1 MAEKNY
7 TEVTLLG
14 KSYVLGGAEQEAYL
28 QRVAT
33 YVNSKAAEL
42 ARTQGYLSRTED
54 FRYLMLILNLADDYF
69 KAQAKVE
76 ELTKKQEELEQ
87 ELYSVKHE
95 LVSSR
100 MRHDET

>member
-14 KSYVLGGAEQEAYL
+14 KSYVLGGAEQETYL

-33 YVNSKAAEL
+33 YVNGKAAEL
-42 ARTQGYLSRTED
+42 AKTQGYLRQTED
-54 FRYLMLILNLADDYF
+54 FRYLTLILNLADDYF

-76 ELTKKQEELEQ
+76 ELTKKQEALEQ

-95 LVSSR
+95 LVSSKI
-100 MRHDET
+100 RHDET

>member
-1 MAEKNY
+1 
-7 TEVTLLG
+7 
-14 KSYVLGGAEQEAYL
+14 
-28 QRVAT
+28 
-33 YVNSKAAEL
+33 
-42 ARTQGYLSRTED
+42 
-54 FRYLMLILNLADDYF
+54 MLILNLADDYF